1 MCTGRVDLSFV
12 IRAFQN
18 GADGVIIGAVVR
30 GEEIINPRGNTVIN
44 AGDRVVVFA
53 AAEAISIVE
62 KMFSVQ
68 LEYF

>member
-1 MCTGRVDLSFV
+1 MV
-12 IRAFQN
+12 
-18 GADGVIIGAVVR
+18 IGAVVR
-30 GEEIINPRGNTVIN
+30 GDKVINPRGNTVVN

-53 AAEAISIVE
+53 TADVISKVE

>member
-1 MCTGRVDLSFV
+1 LREANLP
-12 IRAFQN
+12 
-18 GADGVIIGAVVR
+18 DGLLIGAVVR
-30 GEEIINPRGNTVIN
+30 GNEIINPRGNTVIN

-53 AAEAISIVE
+53 SADVISKVE